1 MAEGSQGRDYR
12 PSHGAFRAVEGT
24 YSNSPKLQQ
33 ARRITSS
40 ADHSPSLRHR
50 IRNIALALGIA
61 TGAGAT
67 GIILANE
74 DGKVPVES
82 LSKYSDQIKSIDM
95 NKYLI
100 NIHVEG
106 QARDLKIRHDP
117 FMPDFDDRQEGR
129 DNYITMD
136 NVVSLNGSPWDGK
149 SPVTIENSPI
159 AMATDPATGILEAP
173 WFAVKIGK
181 KSLLGDITETVG
193 FISHSPATDA
203 HITPIESD
211 GGVIN
216 AGFENGQIVGKNE
229 YGETVLPADRIGLV
243 NIADQSV
250 TSQIGNPQPQS

>member
-1 MAEGSQGRDYR
+1 MAEGSHGRDYR
-12 PSHGAFRAVEGT
+12 PSHGAFRAVEAT
-24 YSNSPKLQQ
+24 HSNHPKLQQ

-82 LSKYSDQIKSIDM
+82 LSKYSDQIKAIDM

-100 NIHVEG
+100 NIHVDG

-117 FMPDFDDRQEGR
+117 FMPDFDDRQEAR

-136 NVVSLNGSPWDGK
+136 NVVSLNGIPWDGK
-149 SPVTIENSPI
+149 SPVIIENTPI
-159 AMATDPATGILEAP
+159 TMATDPTTGILEAP
-173 WFAVKIGK
+173 WFAVTIGK
-181 KSLLGDITETVG
+181 RSLLGDITETVG
-193 FISHSPATDA
+193 FISHSDATDT
-203 HITPIESD
+203 HINPIESD
-211 GGVIN
+211 GGIVN
-216 AGFENGQIVGKNE
+216 ARFENGQIVGKNE
-229 YGETVLPADRIGLV
+229 YGETILPADRIGLAS
-243 NIADQSV
+243 IADQPV
-250 TSQIGNPQPQS
+250 TTQVGTPQS